1 MVRHWQLNLVERE
14 DLGLQNCADHQDP
27 ILYRCHHCPSQY
39 DRYAILAE
47 HLNEQQR
54 HISTDI
60 TAKNPDI
67 EYQKMTCDITEKTV
81 ISQKKL

>member
-14 DLGLQNCADHQDP
+14 DLSLQNRTDNQYPFLD
-27 ILYRCHHCPSQY
+27 LRHHCPRQY
-39 DRYAILAE
+39 DRCAVLAE
-47 HLNEQQR
+47 HLNEQQQ

-67 EYQKMTCDITEKTV
+67 EYQKVTCDITEKTV
-81 ISQKKL
+81 ISRKKL